1 MDNCIV
7 KPMVRKIVSVI
18 NTLRETPRVGDIAIE
33 LTTDLVVAKQVH
45 SRIKEKGYDAI
56 LVEGYDDDG
65 FWHRPH
71 TLKIRND

>member
-1 MDNCIV
+1 
-7 KPMVRKIVSVI
+7 MVNTNKLI
-18 NTLRETPRVGDIAIE
+18 NDLFPLSDYRQALE